1 MTTPQRP
8 DRDDYPNPESALGG
22 ADAIEKTTYAGN
34 AHGTEPGR
42 RGVGDEPVTARVR
55 SGGPGVIGVVVGI
68 LALLA
73 FAIYAIGLFT

>member
-34 AHGTEPGR
+34 AHGTETGT
-42 RGVGDEPVTARVR
+42 RGAKDEPVTAQVR
-55 SGGPGVIGVVVGI
+55 SGGPGMIGVLVAI